1 MNNIPQNPIFN
12 HPLHPQNLN
21 QDNPNNNANPNQNID
36 INEIDMSEP
45 SNNNNESNQL
55 SEEQKEEIAVENE
68 IRDHLKCYI
77 CLSKVKKP
85 KMCKFC
91 KRLCCSDCINSW
103 LTGHDYCG
111 ICKRKVTLDDL
122 ILVPFVDDMST
133 QDDMSTYFINN
144 IENHPKHQ
152 LGKIDKSK
160 IKNKN
165 KTVLVSSKKNKNEI
179 INNNDEKEENNE
191 QKICQ
196 THGNK
201 IDYYCVQ
208 CDKYFCSNCLVFF
221 GQEVMILQVA
231 QMNDLGIL
239 EAVNEYKKLPE
250 TKNTIEHFIGLCN
263 LKLKEN
269 KIKRCEFEDNI
280 NIVKNL
286 YIKKLEDST
295 KDLENILNN
304 LKNQKDRIDGSIG
317 SIPNGF
323 NNIVN
328 SNDHAQGD
336 VMTQELKKLNKIDK
350 YMEVEIKEK
359 SKMKPKLFIENYE
372 TDFIEIK
379 IPYGGQ
385 YNEGAEIFNQKLNI
399 IPNNLCK
406 LNITYLQN
414 QVYISLSIDINLP
427 LNSPEYPKF
436 YSYVILRNQKYGL
449 EFRNL
454 SNQVFPQDFIR
465 GNSGKSLA
473 QQINNIDFDF
483 QQFIYLS
490 GEEKIIKMKIFIT
503 KVYFKE

>member
-133 QDDMSTYFINN
+133 YFINN

-165 KTVLVSSKKNKNEI
+165 EI
-179 INNNDEKEENNE
+179 INNNDEKEEKNE

-221 GQEVMILQVA
+221 GQEVKKHQNHLILQVA

>member
-1 MNNIPQNPIFN
+1 MTNIPKNPIFN
-12 HPLHPQNLN
+12 HPINT
-21 QDNPNNNANPNQNID
+21 QNINSHHLNNENNIKKD
-36 INEIDMSEP
+36 ENLNEIDMSEP
-45 SNNNNESNQL
+45 SNNNNETNQL
-55 SEEQKEEIAVENE
+55 SEEQKKEIAVENE
-68 IRDHLKCYI
+68 IRDKLKCYI

-103 LTGHDYCG
+103 LSGHDYCG
-111 ICKRKVTLDDL
+111 ICKSKVTLEDL
-122 ILVPFVDDMST
+122 ILVPFI
-133 QDDMSTYFINN
+133 DDMSTYFINN

-152 LGKIDKSK
+152 LGKIDK

-165 KTVLVSSKKNKNEI
+165 KTQIINLKDNKKEI
-179 INNNDEKEENNE
+179 IIEKEENKEENN
-191 QKICQ
+191 ICK

-221 GQEVMILQVA
+221 GQEVKKHTNHLILQVS
-231 QMNDLGIL
+231 QMNDLGII

-250 TKNTIEHFIGLCN
+250 TKNTIEHLIGLCN

-269 KIKRCEFEDNI
+269 HIKRCEFEDNM
-280 NIVKNL
+280 NTVR
-286 YIKKLEDST
+286 KLFTQKLDEST
-295 KDLENILNN
+295 KDLQTILKN

-350 YMEVEIKEK
+350 YLEEDIKEK

-372 TDFIEIK
+372 SNFIEIK
-379 IPYGGQ
+379 IPFGGQ

-399 IPNNLCK
+399 IPNNICK
-406 LNITYLQN
+406 LNLTYLQK

-436 YSYVILRNQKYGL
+436 YSYIIIRNQKYGL
-449 EFRNL
+449 EFCNL
-454 SNQVFPQDFIR
+454 SNQVFPQDIIR
-465 GNSGKSLA
+465 GNNGKSLA
-473 QQINNIDFDF
+473 QQINNIAFDY
-483 QQFIYLS
+483 QQFMVLS
-490 GEEKIIKMKIFIT
+490 GEEKIVKMKIFIT